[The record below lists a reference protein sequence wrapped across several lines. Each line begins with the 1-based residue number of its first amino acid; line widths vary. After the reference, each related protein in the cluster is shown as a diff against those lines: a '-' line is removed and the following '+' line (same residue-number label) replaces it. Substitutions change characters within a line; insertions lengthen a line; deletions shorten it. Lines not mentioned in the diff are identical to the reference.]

1 MKKISILSLL
11 LLLSPLT
18 FADIDS
24 YSLSRTL
31 NLLLLS
37 VSVVVITALCLAI
50 FYLRKGNS
58 WAFIVSGVLTL
69 VLIAIA
75 TFLAAGDESIPNK
88 IENWMFIPSL
98 IISGILF
105 FKKAKQNPTQVFWYY
120 GLNTSLLLLLS
131 NFIQLLDITAF
142 NFLFYLNYTFYA
154 LICFIYVKRSFI
166 IDSLI
171 GNNTLFANTNLI
183 CILSFLTVL
192 IFFLIT
198 TTHREIIIE
207 TFILNLKYYIKSLV
221 IILAIGNISTLIAIK
236 KYS

>member
-1 MKKISILSLL
+1 MTIQLYSIAF
-11 LLLSPLT
+11 
-18 FADIDS
+18 FADIDP

-37 VSVVVITALCLAI
+37 VSVVVITTLCLAI
-50 FYLRKGNS
+50 FYLKKGYS
-58 WAFIVSGVLTL
+58 WTFVVSSFLTL
-69 VLIAIA
+69 VLIGMA

-105 FKKAKQNPTQVFWYY
+105 YKKVKQNPTQVFWYY

-142 NFLFYLNYTFYA
+142 NFLFYLNYAFYA
-154 LICFIYVKRSFI
+154 LICFFYVKRSLK
-166 IDSLI
+166 IDNLI
-171 GNNTLFANTNLI
+171 GNKTLFVNTNLI
-183 CILSFLTVL
+183 CILSFLTVM

-198 TTHREIIIE
+198 TTQREIIME
-207 TFILNLKYYIKSLV
+207 TFILNLKYYIKSLA